1 VGSEPSKVLE
11 LVVFKLHDAAARERF
26 LGTVDA
32 VSEWARHQPGFLSR
46 ELSYDAEGDRWIDV
60 VWWRTMEEAKV
71 AAEVA
76 LSSESCAP
84 MLALIDEQS
93 TQLVHGELAVPPAH
107 AAPAG
112 VAE

>member
-11 LVVFKLHDAAARERF
+11 LVVFRLHDAPAREQF

-32 VSEWARHQPGFLSR
+32 VSEWARQQPGFLSR
-46 ELSYDAEGDRWIDV
+46 ELSYDPEEDRWIDV
-60 VWWRTMEEAKV
+60 VWWRTMEDAKV
-71 AAEVA
+71 AAAAA

-84 MLALIDEQS
+84 MFALIDQES

-112 VAE
+112 VGE

>member
-11 LVVFKLHDAAARERF
+11 LVVFKLRDPATRERF

-32 VSEWARHQPGFLSR
+32 VSEWARQQPGFLSR
-46 ELSYDAEGDRWIDV
+46 ELSYDADGERWIDL
-60 VWWRTMEEAKV
+60 VWWRTMDEAKA

-84 MLALIDEQS
+84 MFALIDEKS
-93 TQLVHGELAVPPAH
+93 MQLAHGELATPPVH
-107 AAPAG
+107 AAPAVVG
-112 VAE
+112 K